1 MGVLF
6 AEQMDK
12 ETLDKA
18 CKRLE
23 YLYTMEK
30 NKYITMTKYGYR
42 THIYSYTHKHLN
54 EKNSRPLL
62 PFRYEYHLKRR
73 TTLGVFSGMLCSKFI
88 SFDLDF
94 RENKIALL
102 DAAKK
107 LRKTLSELGI
117 KNVYFSSSGNKG
129 FHAEIFFRIPIP
141 NATVRKLF
149 DLIVNKSGLN
159 DLSGGEV
166 EFRPTPTQAV
176 KLPLGKNFKNPN
188 SETNICWFLDDD
200 FNPIKDINFIYKIK
214 QTPEGIIFDILK
226 DAENKRYYEQ
236 SKGIKQKIRTTENAI
251 AGRKDLDIYSDRS
264 DIGKALKNVERLLE
278 NGLPRKGVRHKS
290 LFLLGTYYIDYENMT
305 TEETREK
312 LVDFMANQS
321 KETYSSSWEE
331 VIKDIDGIINSIEKK
346 GYRFVLAGRDIT
358 ISDAEVRKVLNIKTK
373 NQKLLYF
380 SLLVHSKRYG
390 TNKGFYM
397 TFEQMAEATGLHKM
411 TCFKIINKLSEA
423 GHIQILSRNESYGD
437 GCRKKPNRYKIE
449 IEEPGGKTITITKE
463 KNDMEKILKDS
474 LKIIPAVERRKKLG
488 KKDFAYYTEED
499 LKKDPTL
506 PF

>member
-18 CKRLE
+18 GKRLE

-149 DLIVNKSGLN
+149 DLIVNKSGLVV
-159 DLSGGEV
+159 SG
-166 EFRPTPTQAV
+166 
-176 KLPLGKNFKNPN
+176 
-188 SETNICWFLDDD
+188 
-200 FNPIKDINFIYKIK
+200 
-214 QTPEGIIFDILK
+214 IL
-226 DAENKRYYEQ
+226 
-236 SKGIKQKIRTTENAI
+236 
-251 AGRKDLDIYSDRS
+251 
-264 DIGKALKNVERLLE
+264 V
-278 NGLPRKGVRHKS
+278 
-290 LFLLGTYYIDYENMT
+290 
-305 TEETREK
+305 
-312 LVDFMANQS
+312 
-321 KETYSSSWEE
+321 
-331 VIKDIDGIINSIEKK
+331 
-346 GYRFVLAGRDIT
+346 
-358 ISDAEVRKVLNIKTK
+358 
-373 NQKLLYF
+373 
-380 SLLVHSKRYG
+380 
-390 TNKGFYM
+390 
-397 TFEQMAEATGLHKM
+397 
-411 TCFKIINKLSEA
+411 
-423 GHIQILSRNESYGD
+423 
-437 GCRKKPNRYKIE
+437 
-449 IEEPGGKTITITKE
+449 
-463 KNDMEKILKDS
+463 
-474 LKIIPAVERRKKLG
+474 
-488 KKDFAYYTEED
+488 
-499 LKKDPTL
+499 
-506 PF
+506 